1 MENQEGSKSVWELT
15 CLVACTWGVP
25 RWTDKGILQW
35 HSDGGEE
42 YRAIGRHIGRAVGAQ
57 TALPSAPSSA
67 GKAEWLA
74 PTTHH
79 HRVRL
84 AEC

>member
-1 MENQEGSKSVWELT
+1 MESQEDSKSVWEST
-15 CLVACTWGVP
+15 CLVACTWDVP
-25 RWTDKGILQW
+25 RWTDMDILQW
-35 HSDGGEE
+35 HSGGGEV
-42 YRAIGRHIGRAVGAQ
+42 YRATDQHKGRAVGAQ

-79 HRVRL
+79 HRVSL